1 MLKASMLN
9 ETERQ
14 NLQCFT
20 DNIPAEQNGML
31 QRLNKFYNSFLKS
44 SSRVKRASEKGSA
57 G

>member
-20 DNIPAEQNGML
+20 DNIPAEQNGIL
-31 QRLNKFYNSFLKS
+31 QRLNRFYTS
-44 SSRVKRASEKGSA
+44 SLESPSRVKRASEKGSA

>member
-1 MLKASMLN
+1 MFKASMLN